1 MEKVALKHI
10 CEIGNGFAFKSKEY
24 LEDGI
29 PLLRISNI
37 KNERV
42 HFNGNPVYVDQKFLR
57 TKADFLVEKGDVVI
71 ALSGATTGKYGI
83 YDLDSPC
90 LLNQRLAI
98 IKAQSS
104 KELDSRYF
112 YYYLGILRRE
122 VLRMAGG
129 AAQPNISTKEL
140 GNFEI
145 PLPSLK
151 TQQKIAAILDEA
163 DKLRRLNKKLIKKYE
178 KLSQSLFLEMF
189 GDPVSNP
196 KGWEIKTLKEVLK
209 RKSQNGHYA
218 TKEDYDSSGV
228 KMIHMSDAFKGIAR
242 TKNAKKVLL
251 DDRNKEKYLL
261 ESSDLLIARRSLNYE
276 GAAKPCLIPDISEP
290 LIYESS
296 LIRISPDT
304 EKINTKYVY
313 HFFEN
318 ERARK
323 KYIFKHVTRS
333 TISGI
338 NNQGLNLIEII
349 IPPISLQNQFAN
361 LLDVIGKQKAQAKQS
376 LEHSD
381 ELFNS
386 LLQRAFKGELV

>member
-37 KNERV
+37 NNERV

-90 LLNQRLAI
+90 LLNQRLGI

-145 PLPSLK
+145 PLPPLK
-151 TQQKIAAILDEA
+151 IQQKIAAILDEA

-178 KLSQSLFLEMF
+178 QLSQSLFLEMF
-189 GDPVSNP
+189 GDPVSNL
-196 KGWEIKTLKEVLK
+196 EILENHKLGNVCLKITDGTHHSPEPQSQGFPYVTAKHVKPFKLAFNEKATFISEEAHAEIFKRCSPEYGDVLYIK
-209 RKSQNGHYA
+209 DGA
-218 TKEDYDSSGV
+218 TT
-228 KMIHMSDAFKGIAR
+228 GIA
-242 TKNAKKVLL
+242 
-251 DDRNKEKYLL
+251 
-261 ESSDLLIARRSLNYE
+261 
-276 GAAKPCLIPDISEP
+276 C
-290 LIYESS
+290 
-296 LIRISPDT
+296 
-304 EKINTKYVY
+304 INT
-313 HFFEN
+313 
-318 ERARK
+318 
-323 KYIFKHVTRS
+323 FK
-333 TISGI
+333 
-338 NNQGLNLIEII
+338 Q
-349 IPPISLQNQFAN
+349 PISLLSSLALIKPKTGILNPLFLSFWLNHEGVKSRLLSEFMSGAAIKRYTLKKIKSFPITLPEISLQKKFAEH
-361 LLDVIGKQKAQAKQS
+361 IEEIEKQKTQAQQA
-376 LEHSD
+376 LEHSE

-386 LLQRAFKGELV
+386 LLQRAFKGELVK